1 MTDRRETSVGM
12 WLGRFEIVGELGRG
26 GMGAVFEAR
35 DTVLERHVAIK
46 LLPTRD
52 DADADEV
59 EQQFLLQVVERG
71 FPTVAPERGHFR
83 Y

>member
-1 MTDRRETSVGM
+1 MTDRRETFVGM

-26 GMGAVFEAR
+26 GIGAVFEAR

-71 FPTVAPERGHFR
+71 FPTVAPERGHIR
-83 Y
+83 

>member
-1 MTDRRETSVGM
+1 
-12 WLGRFEIVGELGRG
+12 
-26 GMGAVFEAR
+26 MGAVFEAR

>member
-1 MTDRRETSVGM
+1 
-12 WLGRFEIVGELGRG
+12 
-26 GMGAVFEAR
+26 MGAVFEAR

-52 DADADEV
+52 DADEV

-71 FPTVAPERGHFR
+71 FPTVATE
-83 Y
+83 